1 MYKAIKEKFNSIKQ
15 KDIAKQVGITEETLS
30 RIING
35 KQATKKTTAY
45 CIAKA
50 IDSNAEIEEYFVRNG
65 E

>member
-15 KDIAKQVGITEETLS
+15 KDIARRVGITEETLS

-50 IDSNAEIEEYFVRNG
+50 IDNNAKIEEYFVRKG

>member
-15 KDIAKQVGITEETLS
+15 KDIARRVGITEETLS

-50 IDSNAEIEEYFVRNG
+50 IDSNAEIEEYFIRNG

>member
-35 KQATKKTTAY
+35 KQATQKTTAY
-45 CIAKA
+45 CIVKA

>member
-15 KDIAKQVGITEETLS
+15 KDIARRVGITEETLS

-50 IDSNAEIEEYFVRNG
+50 IDNNAEIEEYFVRNG

>member
-15 KDIAKQVGITEETLS
+15 KDIAKRVGIAEETLS

-35 KQATKKTTAY
+35 KQTTQKTTAY
-45 CIAKA
+45 CIVKA
-50 IDSNAEIEEYFVRNG
+50 IHEDAEIEEYFIRNG

>member
-15 KDIAKQVGITEETLS
+15 KDIAKRVGITEETLS

-35 KQATKKTTAY
+35 KQATQKTTAY
-45 CIAKA
+45 CIVKA

>member
-15 KDIAKQVGITEETLS
+15 KDIAIRVGITEETLS

-50 IDSNAEIEEYFVRNG
+50 IDNNAEIEEYFVRNG